1 METSYLVLVKIIYV
15 MIFVYANI
23 NRGFAQLGLDQIG
36 EIPKDKVVWLDVE
49 KPTEDEINWL
59 KSAVNFE
66 IPPREVFGDIEI
78 SSKYKEE
85 GDFVYMNLSFVIQQK
100 EDILVEPVIFF
111 IRGRYFVSLRYRDI
125 PTLMIFQKR
134 AITQDMSFQFPEAI
148 FAQIV
153 NIEVDRI
160 GDRLEIL
167 GRRIRNLRK
176 EVFAEQSEEIIRD
189 ISYYDELNIT
199 LRETINEKLRILS
212 HFIKSPKVNAQTKR
226 DMKIVLDDLYTLL
239 DYTTLYMDRIDSIQ
253 SSLLGLI
260 SIRQN
265 EAVKVFTVLATIFL
279 PATLIAS
286 IFGMNFKHIPELE
299 WKYGYP
305 YSLFLMV
312 SVTLAL
318 LYWVR
323 RKGWL

>member
-1 METSYLVLVKIIYV
+1 
-15 MIFVYANI
+15 MIFIHAI
-23 NRGFAQLGLDQIG
+23 TNRGLEQLGLDQIG
-36 EIPKDKVVWLDVE
+36 DIPKDSVVWLDVE
-49 KPTEDEINWL
+49 KPSEDEINWL
-59 KSAVNFE
+59 KSAVSFE
-66 IPPREVFGDIEI
+66 MPPREVFGDIEI

-85 GDFVYMNLSFVIQQK
+85 ADYIYMNLSFVIQQK
-100 EDILVEPVIFF
+100 EDILVEPVVFF
-111 IRGRYFVSLRYRDI
+111 IRGRYFISLRYRDI
-125 PTLMIFQKR
+125 PTLLIFQKR
-134 AITQDMSFQFPEAI
+134 AIAQNMHFQFPEAI
-148 FAQIV
+148 FAEIV
-153 NIEVDRI
+153 KIEIDRI

-176 EVFAEQSEEIIRD
+176 EVFLEQSEEIIKD
-189 ISYYDELNIT
+189 LSYYDELNIT
-199 LRETINEKLRILS
+199 LRESINEKLRIIS
-212 HFIKSPKVNAQTKR
+212 HFVKSPRINAQTKR
-226 DMKIVLDDLYTLL
+226 DMKVALDDLYTLL

-286 IFGMNFKHIPELE
+286 IFGMNFKFMPELH

-312 SVTLAL
+312 STTLVL
-318 LYWVR
+318 IYWVR
-323 RKGWL
+323 KKGWL